1 MKVSILYLIFC
12 TLLLAILA
20 YGRTKKKDSS
30 PSSKAPP
37 KPAVKL
43 NVDILPPLQDV
54 LAELDMTSYLRHFV
68 KMGVTETRLL
78 LKLSSMD
85 FQIMS
90 MDWGEGFGKDA
101 VARLKEKIAQLYEL
115 ATVPQETTRP
125 ELEERK
131 KLVYGRLYLPHGVQA
146 MEYAQGSF
154 GGPPP
159 VGAVALRLSNTTLEC
174 DAVEGLDY
182 GGDFVLA
189 RRGNCTFLQKAL
201 LAKAHNAAGLIIAN
215 TEDSLDHPSS
225 GLGVDKNITEAAV
238 ASLGAF
244 TVLGMSNQSWAPLT
258 AALRFVDHRLPV
270 HIVPIKCQTG
280 GKCQPLLEEERA
292 LLAEVSW
299 GRLRVRKTDRQVR
312 SFEFLSSNF
321 GAPLPVES
329 SLRVVRADPIDACSP
344 LLNIIPEGKDYV
356 ALVVHRGSC
365 RFDVKAMHGQ
375 EAGARMIIVVDVEDE
390 PLQRLGALAPA
401 VGYLE
406 VPNVLV
412 TAEAGRFLE
421 SSAEGSTVEVLPG
434 SDSSG
439 FERWLEIAY
448 TTWSE
453 DPEERVMQ
461 LQGLVQK
468 FQETE
473 NHDIVSWLQRRIQEI
488 DHEAKKSIDTDEL

>member
-1 MKVSILYLIFC
+1 
-12 TLLLAILA
+12 
-20 YGRTKKKDSS
+20 
-30 PSSKAPP
+30 
-37 KPAVKL
+37 
-43 NVDILPPLQDV
+43 
-54 LAELDMTSYLRHFV
+54 
-68 KMGVTETRLL
+68 MGVTETRLL

-90 MDWGEGFGKDA
+90 MDWEGFGKDN
-101 VARLKEKIAQLYEL
+101 VTRLREKIAQLYDL
-115 ATVPQETTRP
+115 ATVPQETSRP
-125 ELEERK
+125 ELEDRK

-146 MEYAQGSF
+146 MEYALGSF

-174 DAVEGLDY
+174 EAVDGLDY

-215 TEDSLDHPSS
+215 TEDRLDHPSS

-238 ASLGAF
+238 ASLGTF

-280 GKCQPLLEEERA
+280 GKCLPLLEEERA

-299 GRLRVRKTDRQVR
+299 GRLRVRKADRQVR

-329 SLRVVRADPIDACSP
+329 SLRVVLADPIDACSP
-344 LLNIIPEGKDYV
+344 LMNIISEDKDYV
-356 ALVVHRGSC
+356 ALVVHRGGC
-365 RFDVKAMHGQ
+365 RFDVKALHGQ
-375 EAGARMIIVVDVEDE
+375 EAGARMIIVVDVDDE
-390 PLQRLGALAPA
+390 PLQRLGALAPG
-401 VGYLE
+401 VGYIE

-421 SSAEGSTVEVLPG
+421 SSAEGGSATVEVLPG
-434 SDSSG
+434 SDNSG

-448 TTWSE
+448 TTWAE
-453 DPEERVMQ
+453 DPEEHVMQ